1 MEKFLEALDAFEIAR
16 CEEEEANIVEDFSYA
31 EWNALKVITSSKRE
45 ALINLVKG
53 ML

>member
-16 CEEEEANIVEDFSYA
+16 CEEEEANIVDDFSYA
-31 EWNALKVITSSKRE
+31 EWNALKAVTAEKRE

-53 ML
+53 VL